1 MISSGKSSFTLDD
14 VLRVSSE
21 AQIVSYYL
29 GIQKVPCIINSPLR
43 QDRHPSFGLYSPNGT
58 EINYIDFSTRDSG
71 TIFTLLKNM
80 WNLDYPEVFKRI
92 CQDFSRFN
100 SKATVIKSSKCDVTS
115 QGSSSNIDMKCKVRE
130 WKDYDLEYWASYG
143 ITLPWL
149 KYANVYP
156 ISHKIIVKDG
166 KEFVFGADKYAY
178 AYVEFKEG
186 KTTLKIYQPFNKR
199 GFKWANKH
207 DRSVISL
214 WTKVPKTGDKIV
226 VCSSLKDALCL
237 WANTSIPAIAIQGE
251 GYGISNTAIN
261 ELKRRYKEV
270 YILLDNDEAGL
281 RDGEKLSAS
290 TGFINLV
297 LPNINGAKDVSDL
310 YKSLENKKLFKDIIL
325 NLFNNHQQNGNS

>member
-14 VLRVSSE
+14 VLRVASE

-29 GIQKVPCIINSPLR
+29 GILKVPCIINSPLR

-92 CQDFSRFN
+92 CQDFSKFN

-214 WTKVPKTGDKIV
+214 WTKVPKTGDKICI
-226 VCSSLKDALCL
+226 CSSLKDALCL

-251 GYGISNTAIN
+251 GYGISDTAIN

-310 YKSLENKKLFKDIIL
+310 YKSLENKKRFKDIIL

>member
-14 VLRVSSE
+14 VLRVTSE

-29 GIQKVPCIINSPLR
+29 GIRKVPCIINSPLR
-43 QDRHPSFGLYSPNGT
+43 QDKHPSFGLYSPNGT

-92 CQDFSRFN
+92 CQDFSKFN
-100 SKATVIKSSKCDVTS
+100 SKATVIKSSKCNVTS

-130 WKDYDLEYWASYG
+130 WKDYDLEYWTSYG

-310 YKSLENKKLFKDIIL
+310 YKSLENKKRFKDIIL

>member
-14 VLRVSSE
+14 VLRVASE

-29 GIQKVPCIINSPLR
+29 GILKVPCIINSPLR
-43 QDRHPSFGLYSPNGT
+43 QDKHPSFGLYSPNGT

-92 CQDFSRFN
+92 CQDFSKFN

-251 GYGISNTAIN
+251 GYGISDTAIN

-310 YKSLENKKLFKDIIL
+310 YKSLENKKRFKDIIL